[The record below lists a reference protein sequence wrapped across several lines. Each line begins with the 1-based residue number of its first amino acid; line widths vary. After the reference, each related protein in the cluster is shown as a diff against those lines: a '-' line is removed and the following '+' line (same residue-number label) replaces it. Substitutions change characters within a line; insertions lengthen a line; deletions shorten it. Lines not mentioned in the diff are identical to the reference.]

1 MFLATPIEG
10 RAGMEDSMETF
21 MPLKT
26 RDLLTRSWQSQA
38 NLALFLLL
46 LILTTFV
53 LPAVGFE
60 KNSLPLYDRVA
71 GSLVAVMGTAI
82 AWRNRKLFLLT
93 SLVVIVAIAFR
104 WATWWRPTHTLRLWS
119 ASTGLAAITMITVV
133 LLWQVF
139 RAGPVTGMRIQGA
152 IAAYLCL
159 AFGWAHAYHIAALV
173 DPNAFN
179 AAGTDVSVAI
189 HWVNY
194 SLGMLTTLGYSGIV
208 ATDPVAHT
216 LCSAEAV
223 TGQLYL
229 AVLVARLV
237 SMHVSVEEHSK
248 RERSISLQ
256 SNQSPD

>member
-1 MFLATPIEG
+1 
-10 RAGMEDSMETF
+10 MEDATESF
-21 MPLKT
+21 MPLNT

-46 LILTTFV
+46 LILTTFM

-60 KNSLPLYDRVA
+60 KNSLPLYDRAA
-71 GSLVAVMGTAI
+71 GSVLAVVGAAI
-82 AWRNRKLFLLT
+82 AWGNRKLFLLT

-104 WATWWRPTHTLRLWS
+104 WATWWRPKHTLALWS
-119 ASTGLAAITMITVV
+119 ASTGLAAIIMITVV

-152 IAAYLCL
+152 ISAYLCL
-159 AFGWAHAYHIAALV
+159 GFAWAHAYHIAELV
-173 DPNAFN
+173 DPGAFN
-179 AAGTDVSVAI
+179 TAGTDVSLAI
-189 HWVNY
+189 HWSNY
-194 SLGMLTTLGYSGIV
+194 SLGMLTTLGYPGIV
-208 ATDPVAHT
+208 PIDSVAHT

-237 SMHVSVEEHSK
+237 SMHISAEERAKQTRLPVKSSTGSQVTGNPTP
-248 RERSISLQ
+248 ETC
-256 SNQSPD
+256 

>member
-1 MFLATPIEG
+1 
-10 RAGMEDSMETF
+10 MEDSTESF

-46 LILTTFV
+46 LILTAFV

-60 KNSLPLYDRVA
+60 KNSLPLYDRAA

-93 SLVVIVAIAFR
+93 FLVVIVAIAFR
-104 WATWWRPTHTLRLWS
+104 WATWWRPTHSLRLWS

-139 RAGPVTGMRIQGA
+139 RPGPVTGMRIQGA
-152 IAAYLCL
+152 ISAYLCL
-159 AFGWAHAYHIAALV
+159 GFAWAHAYHVADLV
-173 DPNAFN
+173 DPGAFN
-179 AAGTDVSVAI
+179 TAGTDVSLAI
-189 HWVNY
+189 HWINY
-194 SLGMLTTLGYSGIV
+194 SFGMLTTIGYAGIV
-208 ATDPVAHT
+208 PIDSVAHT

-237 SMHVSVEEHSK
+237 SMHVSAEEQSK
-248 RERSISLQ
+248 HEGSIGRQ
-256 SNQSPD
+256 SHQSPD

>member
-1 MFLATPIEG
+1 
-10 RAGMEDSMETF
+10 

-38 NLALFLLL
+38 DLSLFLFLLILVAFL
-46 LILTTFV
+46 L
-53 LPAVGFE
+53 PSVGFE
-60 KNSLPLYDRVA
+60 KNSLHFYDDAAASVS
-71 GSLVAVMGTAI
+71 GVVGTAI
-82 AWRNRKLFLLT
+82 AWRNRKLFQLT
-93 SLVVIVAIAFR
+93 SVAVIVAIAFR

-119 ASTGLAAITMITVV
+119 ASTGLAAVTMITVV

-189 HWVNY
+189 H
-194 SLGMLTTLGYSGIV
+194 SLLSRSRDGAIIFGRVSGAIGFDARKRRGTVEARAVSQTTIAPKS
-208 ATDPVAHT
+208 
-216 LCSAEAV
+216 
-223 TGQLYL
+223 
-229 AVLVARLV
+229 
-237 SMHVSVEEHSK
+237 
-248 RERSISLQ
+248 
-256 SNQSPD
+256 